1 MARMMVFCSLPRTN
15 PGNRIR
21 YIRQNGPYALVM
33 TAGGKSKLPFGN
45 FPRLLLAWAS
55 TEVVRTQSR
64 ELVLGR
70 SLAEFIANTRGLPQQ
85 RRTRWRSNAAP
96 QPDGSAL

>member
-1 MARMMVFCSLPRTN
+1 
-15 PGNRIR
+15 
-21 YIRQNGPYALVM
+21 M

-70 SLAEFIANTRGLPQQ
+70 SLAEFMRTLGVYHNSGGRGGVQTRLVGRVAYALH
-85 RRTRWRSNAAP
+85 REAAIGARP
-96 QPDGSAL
+96 CRLGRL